1 MDRVL
6 DEFVSFDVSSDVVR
20 IVVRGTLSL
29 GSRPHLI
36 RIFRRVR
43 QANLCCHIC
52 VDLSQ
57 AGLVES
63 FALAGLRHDLNML
76 DASPLLGGYG
86 AGISLRL
93 SPDVDSFFTSTQ
105 LTEPLPPLTKYDEV
119 RELFPGGRFAGE
131 FPSLPVMWIE
141 KLHGRPLT
149 EYSDKELLRA
159 SDGLFSLLDSPQPHD
174 RADLLGRY
182 NDVGLE
188 ISRRQHEPWRPWHAE
203 DGHVAN

>member
-20 IVVRGTLSL
+20 IVVRGILNL
-29 GSRPHLI
+29 GSRPHLVH
-36 RIFRRVR
+36 IFRRVR
-43 QANLCCHIC
+43 RANLRCHIC
-52 VDLSQ
+52 VDLSH
-57 AGLVES
+57 AALVES
-63 FALAGLRHDLNML
+63 FALAGLRHDLNLL

-93 SPDVDSFFTSTQ
+93 SPDADSFFTSTQ
-105 LTEPLPPLTKYDEV
+105 LTEPLPPLTQYDDV

-141 KLHGRPLT
+141 KLHGRPLR
-149 EYSDKELLRA
+149 EYSNEELLET
-159 SDGLFSLLDSPQPHD
+159 SDGLFSSLDSPQPHD
-174 RADLLGRY
+174 GADLLGRY

-188 ISRRQHEPWRPWHAE
+188 ISRRQHEP
-203 DGHVAN
+203 